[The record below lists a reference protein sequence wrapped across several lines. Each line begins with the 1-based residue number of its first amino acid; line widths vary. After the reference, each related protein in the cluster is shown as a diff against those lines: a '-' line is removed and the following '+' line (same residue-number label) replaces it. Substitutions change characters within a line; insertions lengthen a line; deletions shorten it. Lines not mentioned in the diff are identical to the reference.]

1 MTREP
6 SGTDE
11 RIAHAMATIA
21 RIKAMIDETR
31 RLDETPEQRR
41 ARFQVIDGGKTSAAR

>member
-6 SGTDE
+6 SGTND
-11 RIAHAMATIA
+11 RIAEAYAALDRVT
-21 RIKAMIDETR
+21 AMIAECR

-41 ARFQVIDGGKTSAAR
+41 ARFRVIDGGQS